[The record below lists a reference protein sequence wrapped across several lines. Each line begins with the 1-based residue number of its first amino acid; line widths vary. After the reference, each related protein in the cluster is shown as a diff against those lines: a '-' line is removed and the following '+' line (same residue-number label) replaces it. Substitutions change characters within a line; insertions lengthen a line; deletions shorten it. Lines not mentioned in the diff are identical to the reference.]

1 MPCDVILCYDRN
13 TLEPI
18 VIPEDDRFLNMLIM
32 GPTGTGKSSQVILP
46 LIFQDLLNG
55 GCGFT
60 VIDPKEDLAEAVYS
74 VCKNFPDRNVIY
86 MDPALEDCPKYNPFD
101 ADLTTVT
108 KNLIKILSPSF
119 LVSTNEEKEALD
131 LSRALITKSL
141 KLLKQFPDIV
151 GQNLNI
157 CSYCDFITNKYNMGR
172 EKINKTL
179 DNIKINK
186 LDRELT
192 DICEWFAYQYF
203 EPSCDIYQKCAGAR
217 IKIEDMANNKYLQ
230 RVLMP
235 TPGSDEVRLDF
246 PEHLRNGDI
255 VIINTKNTILGN
267 LGKTFGEFVMLDF
280 LNAVFTRKHYS
291 AKFGETEI
299 LPHFLYVDEFATFS
313 PVLTDMFTQGRSF
326 RVGTHIVAQNRAL
339 LKMCGEENTAA
350 QSLLIESNA
359 RNLVLFPGLNGE
371 DAEYYS
377 KQFYNLRPEEIC
389 YRPFGQIC
397 YRIVQHKSIS
407 KPGVGLVF
415 FIDQTP
421 NTDSV
426 ELEKQYEDVSKSI
439 FTSPEDKFD

>member
-1 MPCDVILCYDRN
+1 MACDVVLCYDRH

-18 VIPEDDRFLNMLIM
+18 IIPEDDRFLNMLIM
-32 GPTGTGKSSQVILP
+32 GPTGTGKSSQIILP
-46 LIFQDLLNG
+46 LIFQDLING
-55 GCGFT
+55 ECGFT
-60 VIDPKEDLAEAVYS
+60 VIDPKEDLAEAVYA

-86 MDPALEDCPKYNPFD
+86 LDPVQDDCPKYNPFD

-119 LVSTNEEKEALD
+119 LVSTNEEKESLD
-131 LSRALITKSL
+131 LCRSLITKSL

-151 GQNLNI
+151 GHDLNI
-157 CSYCDFITNKYNMGR
+157 KTYCDFITNKYNLSR
-172 EKINKTL
+172 EKLNKTL

-186 LDRELT
+186 LSRELS
-192 DICEWFAYQYF
+192 DICEWFCYEYF
-203 EPSCDIYQKCAGAR
+203 EPTSGIYEKCASAR
-217 IKIEDMANNKYLQ
+217 MKIEDMANNEYLSK
-230 RVLMP
+230 VLTP
-235 TPGSDEVRLDF
+235 TPGSEEVQLNF
-246 PEHLRNGDI
+246 AEHILKGDI
-255 VIINTKNTILGN
+255 VIVNTKNTVLGS
-267 LGKTFGEFVMLDF
+267 LGKTFGEFIMLDF
-280 LNAVFTRKHYS
+280 LNAVFTRRHYS
-291 AKFGETEI
+291 AKHGQEY
-299 LPHFLYVDEFATFS
+299 LKPHFLYVDEFATYS

-326 RVGTHIVAQNRAL
+326 RVGTHVVAQNRAL
-339 LKMCGEENTAA
+339 LKMCGEEMTTA

-397 YRIVQHKSIS
+397 YRIVQNKSIS

-426 ELEKQYEDVSKSI
+426 ELEAKYKDVAQAI
-439 FTSPEDKFD
+439 FKLGEY